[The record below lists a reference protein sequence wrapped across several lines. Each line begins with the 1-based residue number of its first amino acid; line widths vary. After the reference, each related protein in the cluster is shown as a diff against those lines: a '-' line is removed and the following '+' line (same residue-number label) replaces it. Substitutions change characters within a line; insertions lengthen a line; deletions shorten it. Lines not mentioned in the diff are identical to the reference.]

1 AIIVLSL
8 PARAQ
13 PAPNAQPTGGGVVG
27 GSAAISHNA
36 TSTTINQTTA
46 RTAINW
52 QSFDV
57 GSHQQVTF
65 NQPSK
70 SAMALNNVVGP
81 NPSQI
86 AGRINANGQIILVN
100 QSGVIFYK
108 GSQVNAAGLMVSA
121 PGITTENFMHGV
133 MKFDQPAHPNARVE
147 NQGTITIRE
156 AGLAALVAP
165 QVANSGVITAK
176 LGHVVLAGAKA
187 ATLDMYGDGL
197 LSVNV
202 TKAVTQAPDG
212 TTALVTNTGTIRAD
226 GGTVQ
231 LTAKAVD
238 GIVQNLVSAGGTISA
253 RTTGGKTG
261 VIAINGVGGSI
272 VIAGQLDASGTA
284 PGSAG
289 GKIQLLATDAV
300 TVKSGATINAS
311 GAAGGGLVAVGTTLK
326 RAADASVTSARTA
339 RKVVIESGATIA
351 ADATVKGHGGRVT
364 VLSNKS
370 TRMAGTITA
379 KGGKQGG
386 DGGFV
391 EVSGEEG
398 FSLTGRVDV
407 TAPMGNLGTILLD
420 PTNLDIIGDGTGS
433 LDGTLDGANKIAY
446 GDGGTNETVSNTEI
460 DSLSGNIILQ
470 ATKNLTVD

>member
-13 PAPNAQPTGGGVVG
+13 PAPNAQPTGGVVVG

-100 QSGVIFYK
+100 QSGVVFYK

-147 NQGTITIRE
+147 N
-156 AGLAALVAP
+156 P
-165 QVANSGVITAK
+165 
-176 LGHVVLAGAKA
+176 
-187 ATLDMYGDGL
+187 
-197 LSVNV
+197 
-202 TKAVTQAPDG
+202 
-212 TTALVTNTGTIRAD
+212 GTIRAD

-272 VIAGQLDASGTA
+272 VIAGQLDASETA
-284 PGSAG
+284 PGSTG

-470 ATKNLTVD
+470 ATKNLTVDANAP